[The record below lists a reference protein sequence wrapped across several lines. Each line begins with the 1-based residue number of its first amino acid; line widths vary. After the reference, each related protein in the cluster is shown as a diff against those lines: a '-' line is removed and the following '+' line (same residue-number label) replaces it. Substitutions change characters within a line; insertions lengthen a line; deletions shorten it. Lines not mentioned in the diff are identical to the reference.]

1 MVRSCPRCALLLC
14 ALAVLLAGGRA
25 PAAGGLRAVAPEA
38 YAAYCMGVGEMQHG
52 RFAKAIT
59 WFKKALEADPKSA
72 ACHVWLGTIYAQK
85 LHDPRAGRK
94 HFDTALELSPQNF
107 RARHG
112 IAKQHIRAGR
122 YKEAA
127 EQIRVAIKSPE
138 AEANRALIATAYFDL
153 ATSAQLR
160 GLNEQAAEYY
170 AKAAE
175 KSPNPVYIL
184 VRLAYLRR
192 SMRQHTKAAEVF
204 LEVKRLVPTYAKVHR
219 ELCDSYKA
227 GGKWSEALDELLAY
241 MRHRDG
247 PGERTTLLKEAAAL
261 AEKAGRAG
269 TARDIRE
276 KVLLRLVSRYTPDQ
290 ATPKGCRDI
299 GLALESAG
307 RLKQAAPY
315 LKRAAE
321 GIGDPGAKLALRVYL
336 ASVYERLGRFEQ
348 AAAQLEECI
357 KGAEPKVSV
366 PFRARL
372 SAVLESAGKHA
383 EAENALKEI
392 LAVPGFEA
400 AGHAE
405 LGFFHTRRG
414 NTDKAAEQLR
424 KAIKLGPPAQ
434 TARWRVHLS
443 VLFSDAG
450 RHKEAEQVLLEA
462 KKLFPDNASVNNALG
477 WYYAERG
484 IKLDEALAL
493 VRKALKSQPANPY
506 YLDSLG
512 WIYFKQ
518 GRKVAALAELKKAS
532 GLSSEGIIWEHLG
545 DVHMALGQPE
555 KAKEHWLR
563 SLEFDPKLKGV
574 REKLDKLKPDR

>member
-1 MVRSCPRCALLLC
+1 MIHSCPGLALFLC
-14 ALAVLLAGGRA
+14 VLAGLLADSSA
-25 PAAGGLRAVAPEA
+25 PAADELRAVAPEA
-38 YAAYCMGVGEMQHG
+38 YAAYCMGVGETQDG

-72 ACHVWLGTIYAQK
+72 ACHVWLGTIFSEK
-85 LHDPRAGRK
+85 LHDPGAGRK
-94 HFDTALELSPQNF
+94 HFDAALELSPQNF

-127 EQIRVAIKSPE
+127 EQIRIAVKSPE
-138 AEANRALIATAYFDL
+138 AETNRTLIAAAYCDL

-160 GLNEQAAEYY
+160 GLNEEAAKHY

-175 KSPNPVYIL
+175 KSPSPVYIL

-192 SMRQHTKAAEVF
+192 SMGQHAKAADVF

-219 ELCDSYKA
+219 ELCESYKA
-227 GGKWSEALDELLAY
+227 GGKWPEALDELLAY
-241 MRHRDG
+241 MAHRSG
-247 PGERTTLLKEAAAL
+247 PGEQTELLKEAAAL
-261 AEKAGRAG
+261 AEKAGRAR
-269 TARDIRE
+269 TARELRE

-307 RLKQAAPY
+307 RLEQAVPY
-315 LKRAAE
+315 LKRAVE
-321 GIGDPGAKLALRVYL
+321 GTGDPAAKLTLRIYL
-336 ASVYERLGRFEQ
+336 ASVYERLGRFGQ
-348 AAAQLEECI
+348 AATQLEECI
-357 KGAEPKVSV
+357 GAAEPKASV
-366 PFRARL
+366 PYRARL
-372 SAVLESAGKHA
+372 GAILESAGKYA
-383 EAENALKEI
+383 EAESALEKI
-392 LAVPGFEA
+392 LAIPGLEA

-405 LGFFHTRRG
+405 LGFFHARRG
-414 NTDKAAEQLR
+414 NTDKAVEQLR
-424 KAIKLGPPAQ
+424 KAVKLAPPAQ
-434 TARWRVHLS
+434 TARWRVYLS
-443 VLFSDAG
+443 VLLSDAD

-462 KKLFPDNASVNNALG
+462 KKLFPDNAAVNNALG
-477 WYYAERG
+477 WHYAERG
-484 IKLDEALAL
+484 AKLDEALTL
-493 VRKALKSQPANPY
+493 VRKALESEPRNPY

-518 GRKVAALAELKKAS
+518 GRKAAALAELKKAAE
-532 GLSSEGIIWEHLG
+532 LSSEGIIWEHLG
-545 DVHMALGQPE
+545 DVYMALGRPG

-574 REKLDKLKPDR
+574 REKLDKLKPSR